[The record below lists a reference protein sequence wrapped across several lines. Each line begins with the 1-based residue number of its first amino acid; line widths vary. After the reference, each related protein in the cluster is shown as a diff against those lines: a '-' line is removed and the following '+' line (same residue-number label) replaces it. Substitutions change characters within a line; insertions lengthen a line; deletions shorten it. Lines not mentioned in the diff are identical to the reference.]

1 MLDRATVKDERILA
15 NWKRFIHSQSLEPN
29 AVRSEIAAS
38 WERCRIAGVDPY
50 GGISQSVLY
59 SAELKKL
66 LIAKQKMIEIAKP
79 FMDNLYNFVAGSG
92 FIVLLTDEKGYV
104 LENMGDSDV
113 LQQAAALR
121 FYQGAS
127 WTEKEVGT
135 NAIGTALVLKKPLQ
149 VSGAEHYCQKH
160 HAWTCS
166 AAPVCDPQ
174 GRVLG
179 ILNLSGPSQETH
191 LHTLGMVVAAGAA
204 ITAQMTIKWQNHELT
219 VTNSRLTNIFNTMS
233 EGLIMVDRLGIIQAL
248 NPVAHKILGADREL
262 LGSMVEKIFGKE
274 GVWTRKIINNKQSYT
289 DMEIM
294 VETKRGLI
302 HCLVS
307 GEPII
312 DEMGL
317 VTGGVILLQPIQQ
330 IRKLI
335 NRFSG
340 NYSTFRFS
348 DIIGGSKEIREAVRT
363 ATLAANSKVNV
374 LLEGESGVGK
384 EIFAQAIHNHGT
396 TADGPFVAINCGI
409 IPRELIGSE
418 LFGYE
423 DGAFTGAKRGGKP
436 GKFEMADGGTLFLD
450 EIGDMTM
457 DEQIALLR
465 VLQERKVVRIGG
477 DKVIPVDVRVI
488 CATNKDLREAVE
500 KGVFRNDLYYRLNV
514 VRIVIPPVRDRG
526 DDKILL
532 FNYFLD
538 CIGRERGWH
547 YELDPEVEFYL
558 RRYQWPG
565 NVRELHNVA
574 ERVVSLAEGPKVSLM
589 HLPVELFIA
598 PAQPTTSNLPPD
610 ASLPDKGVTSWQIN
624 KKQAAEEERKLI
636 LDTLAK
642 QRGNISRSAQEIGV
656 ARSTLYRKMRQY
668 TIGG

>member
-15 NWKRFIHSQSLEPN
+15 NWKRFIHSQSLEPD

-598 PAQPTTSNLPPD
+598 PTQPTTSHLPPD
-610 ASLPDKGVTSWQIN
+610 ASLADRGVTSWQIN

>member
-1 MLDRATVKDERILA
+1 MLESIHNKDEQILA
-15 NWKRFIHSQSLEPN
+15 NWNRFILSRILEPN
-29 AVRSEIAAS
+29 VVRPEIAAS
-38 WERCRIAGVDPY
+38 WDRCYTAGVDPY
-50 GGISQSVLY
+50 DGVGHRVLHPV
-59 SAELKKL
+59 ELKKL
-66 LIAKQKMIEIAKP
+66 LAEKKTIIEIAKP

-92 FIVLLTDEKGYV
+92 FIVLLTDEEGYV
-104 LENMGDSDV
+104 METMGDPDV
-113 LQQAAALR
+113 LEQAAALR
-121 FYQGAS
+121 FFQGAN
-127 WTEKEVGT
+127 WTEQEVGT
-135 NAIGTALVLKKPLQ
+135 NAIGTAIALKRPLQ

-166 AAPVCDPQ
+166 AAPVCNPH
-174 GRVLG
+174 GRMIG
-179 ILNLSGPSQETH
+179 ILNLSGPSRGTH

-204 ITAQMTIKWQNHELT
+204 ITAQMTIQSQNHELT

-233 EGLIMVDRLGIIQAL
+233 EGLIMVDRLGIIQEL

-262 LGSMVEKIFGKE
+262 LGTMVEKIFGKE
-274 GVWTRKIINNKQSYT
+274 SSWTRKIINNKQSYS
-289 DMEIM
+289 DLEIM

-330 IRKLI
+330 VRKLV

-340 NYSTFRFS
+340 NYSTLKFN
-348 DIIGGSKEIREAVRT
+348 DIVGESKEIRDAVHT
-363 ATLAANSKVNV
+363 ATLAANSKINV

-384 EIFAQAIHNHGT
+384 EIFAQAIHNHGA

-409 IPRELIGSE
+409 IPRELVGSE

-477 DKVIPVDVRVI
+477 DKVITVDVRVI
-488 CATNKDLREAVE
+488 CATNKNLLEAVE
-500 KGVFRNDLYYRLNV
+500 KGTFRNDLYYRLNV
-514 VRIVIPPVRDRG
+514 VRIVIPPLRDRG
-526 DDKILL
+526 EDTIML
-532 FNYFLD
+532 FRYFLD
-538 CIGRERGWH
+538 RISRERDWH
-547 YELDPEVEFYL
+547 YELDPEVILQL
-558 RRYQWPG
+558 RRYHWPG
-565 NVRELHNVA
+565 NVRELHNIA
-574 ERVVSLAEGPKVSLM
+574 ERVVSLAEGPRISLV
-589 HLPVELFIA
+589 HLPAELLKSSVQRA
-598 PAQPTTSNLPPD
+598 EAAKQ
-610 ASLPDKGVTSWQIN
+610 SLPLSDKIVTSWQLSR
-624 KKQAAEEERKLI
+624 KQAEEAERKLI
-636 LDTLAK
+636 INTLAR
-642 QRGNISRSAQEIGV
+642 QEGNISRSAQEIGI

-668 TIGG
+668 TIDG

>member
-1 MLDRATVKDERILA
+1 MLASIHSKDEQIFA
-15 NWKRFIHSQSLEPN
+15 NWERFIRTRTLEPN
-29 AVRSEIAAS
+29 VVRAEIAAS
-38 WERCRIAGVDPY
+38 WDRCYTAGVDPY
-50 GGISQSVLY
+50 DGVGHRVLP

-66 LIAKQKMIEIAKP
+66 LIAKRTIIEIAKP

-92 FIVLLTDEKGYV
+92 FIVLLTDELGYV
-104 LENMGDSDV
+104 LEITGDPDV
-113 LQQAAALR
+113 LEQAAALR
-121 FYQGAS
+121 FFPGAN
-127 WTEKEVGT
+127 WTEQEVGT
-135 NAIGTALVLKKPLQ
+135 NAIGTAIVLKKPLQ
-149 VSGAEHYCQKH
+149 VSSAEHYCQKH

-166 AAPVCDPQ
+166 AAPVCDPY
-174 GRVLG
+174 GRVMG
-179 ILNLSGPSQETH
+179 ILNLSGPSKGTH

-204 ITAQMTIKWQNHELT
+204 ITAQMTIQRQNHELT

-233 EGLIMVDRLGIIQAL
+233 EGLIMVDRLGIIQEL

-262 LGSMVEKIFGKE
+262 QGTMVEKIFGKE
-274 GVWTRKIINNKQSYT
+274 SLWTRKIVNNKQSYT

-330 IRKLI
+330 VRKLV

-340 NYSTFRFS
+340 NYSTLKFS
-348 DIIGGSKEIREAVRT
+348 DIVGESKEIHEAVHT

-384 EIFAQAIHNHGT
+384 EIFAQAIHNYGI

-450 EIGDMTM
+450 EIGDMTI

-488 CATNKDLREAVE
+488 CATNKDLLAAVE
-500 KGVFRNDLYYRLNV
+500 KGTFRHDLYYRLNV
-514 VRIVIPPVRDRG
+514 VRIVIPPLRERDE
-526 DDKILL
+526 DKILL
-532 FNYFLD
+532 FNHFLER
-538 CIGRERGWH
+538 ISRERDWH
-547 YELDPEVEFYL
+547 YELDPEVISHL
-558 RRYQWPG
+558 RRYHWPG
-565 NVRELHNVA
+565 NVRELHNIA
-574 ERVVSLAEGPKVSLM
+574 ERVVSLAEGPRISQI
-589 HLPVELFIA
+589 HLPAELLRNSTPRTETETLF
-598 PAQPTTSNLPPD
+598 PHLS
-610 ASLPDKGVTSWQIN
+610 DKVVTSRQLSR
-624 KKQAAEEERKLI
+624 KQAEEEERKLI
-636 LDTLAK
+636 LKTLA
-642 QRGNISRSAQEIGV
+642 QQGGNISRSAQEIGV

-668 TIGG
+668 NMIDG